1 MKTQTTRIQ
10 LFIMKAMSIALIITL
25 TIVLSVLFG

>member
-10 LFIMKAMSIALIITL
+10 LFIMKATTIAFIIAGTL
-25 TIVLSVLFG
+25 VFCVF

>member
-10 LFIMKAMSIALIITL
+10 LFIMKAIIIALIIAGTF
-25 TIVLSVLFG
+25 VSCVF